1 MTNNAIATLGA
12 DIRRIIE
19 QAQAKSDDGTPLD
32 QVLVWLIAGIGAS
45 IGIAERKAQR
55 LSDCRTQELD
65 VDDLHRP

>member
-45 IGIAERKAQR
+45 IGIAERKA
-55 LSDCRTQELD
+55 
-65 VDDLHRP
+65 RPSSGKSLEI